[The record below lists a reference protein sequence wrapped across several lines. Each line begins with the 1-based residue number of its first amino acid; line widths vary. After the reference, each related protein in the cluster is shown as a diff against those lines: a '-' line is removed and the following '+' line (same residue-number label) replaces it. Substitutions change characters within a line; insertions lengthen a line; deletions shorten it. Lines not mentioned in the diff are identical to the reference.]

1 MWERVN
7 ELVRIRNLYK
17 KYGSFSVLRGLSMDI
32 EKGDVYGFLGRNGC
46 GKTTTMN
53 IITNIIPKDEGEII
67 LGNGRPV
74 KVGYLPES
82 PTIYGYMTSREY
94 LEYIAA
100 CTNYQGDV
108 KRRVNEVLDIVGLTK
123 AADRRA
129 KGYSRGM
136 TQRLGMGAAIIGDPE
151 LLIFDEPT
159 SALDPE
165 GRAEV
170 ISIIER
176 LKSMGST
183 IVLSTHIL
191 SDVERVANRIG
202 IMTNGRL
209 AEEGYLTDI
218 LRKHGGDVIH
228 LSVRGLTDDLKIK
241 LLTVDYARAEFND
254 LNGQFRFGTDNA
266 EETSRRL
273 IQLLAENSAAVDTFS
288 IGTASLEEVFRMVVG
303 ANAEAGFKKEWFQFS
318 RTFRL
323 WGILIATVS
332 FSLADPLMY
341 WAMNALL
348 GGLTDTDMYGSIG
361 GAVDIENSLGML
373 FGSAGS
379 VFAGTM
385 ADLCATSLL
394 IIMLILMS
402 PCGGEQKKRA
412 TIIPSCSGLDTF
424 SYLIP
429 KYVMYPGTVFVTGFL
444 AALISGG
451 LCNLLFTD
459 GKVSGGMVLL
469 AAFLCAV
476 YMAFFT
482 AVYMSIGLFTSRPGV
497 VTVFMYVGVSI
508 VQMILMSLDLTK
520 FHPLTLRSLVIG
532 EMFRDDFVLADNAAS
547 IIVGIVL
554 SVVIAVMMFVLTLSV
569 IKSKKIN
576 NQEDKPEF

>member
-1 MWERVN
+1 
-7 ELVRIRNLYK
+7 
-17 KYGSFSVLRGLSMDI
+17 
-32 EKGDVYGFLGRNGC
+32 
-46 GKTTTMN
+46 
-53 IITNIIPKDEGEII
+53 
-67 LGNGRPV
+67 
-74 KVGYLPES
+74 
-82 PTIYGYMTSREY
+82 MTSREY

-254 LNGQFRFGTDNA
+254 LNGQFRFGTESA

-273 IQLLAENSAAVDTFS
+273 IHLLAENGAAVDTFS
-288 IGTASLEEVFRMVVG
+288 IGTASLEEVFRMV
-303 ANAEAGFKKEWFQFS
+303 
-318 RTFRL
+318 
-323 WGILIATVS
+323 
-332 FSLADPLMY
+332 
-341 WAMNALL
+341 
-348 GGLTDTDMYGSIG
+348 
-361 GAVDIENSLGML
+361 
-373 FGSAGS
+373 
-379 VFAGTM
+379 
-385 ADLCATSLL
+385 
-394 IIMLILMS
+394 
-402 PCGGEQKKRA
+402 
-412 TIIPSCSGLDTF
+412 
-424 SYLIP
+424 
-429 KYVMYPGTVFVTGFL
+429 
-444 AALISGG
+444 AA
-451 LCNLLFTD
+451 C
-459 GKVSGGMVLL
+459 
-469 AAFLCAV
+469 
-476 YMAFFT
+476 FFT
-482 AVYMSIGLFTSRPGV
+482 KTF
-497 VTVFMYVGVSI
+497 
-508 VQMILMSLDLTK
+508 
-520 FHPLTLRSLVIG
+520 
-532 EMFRDDFVLADNAAS
+532 
-547 IIVGIVL
+547 
-554 SVVIAVMMFVLTLSV
+554 
-569 IKSKKIN
+569 
-576 NQEDKPEF
+576 DKPKQQNNYI

>member
-1 MWERVN
+1 MENIISLHNIVVEFDGEKILKN
-7 ELVRIRNLYK
+7 IDLDIRDKEFVTL
-17 KYGSFSVLRGLSMDI
+17 
-32 EKGDVYGFLGRNGC
+32 LGPSGC

-273 IQLLAENSAAVDTFS
+273 IQLLAENGAAVDTFS

-303 ANAEAGFKKEWFQFS
+303 ANA
-318 RTFRL
+318 
-323 WGILIATVS
+323 
-332 FSLADPLMY
+332 D
-341 WAMNALL
+341 
-348 GGLTDTDMYGSIG
+348 
-361 GAVDIENSLGML
+361 
-373 FGSAGS
+373 
-379 VFAGTM
+379 
-385 ADLCATSLL
+385 
-394 IIMLILMS
+394 
-402 PCGGEQKKRA
+402 
-412 TIIPSCSGLDTF
+412 
-424 SYLIP
+424 
-429 KYVMYPGTVFVTGFL
+429 
-444 AALISGG
+444 
-451 LCNLLFTD
+451 
-459 GKVSGGMVLL
+459 
-469 AAFLCAV
+469 
-476 YMAFFT
+476 
-482 AVYMSIGLFTSRPGV
+482 
-497 VTVFMYVGVSI
+497 
-508 VQMILMSLDLTK
+508 
-520 FHPLTLRSLVIG
+520 
-532 EMFRDDFVLADNAAS
+532 
-547 IIVGIVL
+547 
-554 SVVIAVMMFVLTLSV
+554 
-569 IKSKKIN
+569 
-576 NQEDKPEF
+576 